1 MTGNAFPVRGVGL
14 YSFQNRSQE
23 IVCARRQ
30 KNHRNLGG
38 LVICKSEILRITEPK
53 MWGIVFILCVGSRL
67 LTTIYYIEDLDS
79 LRFALSM
86 VDYDVAKLQPH
97 FPAYPVFCFVGKL
110 IYAIT
115 GRYALAFS
123 LIGGVSIFFIVF
135 FLLKIAGIRNTSSVG
150 LIAIFMLL
158 ANPLLWLM
166 GNRYMPD
173 AMGVGLV
180 LASLYFMTVQD
191 EQPRKV
197 GIGFFLAGVLGG
209 VRLSYL
215 PILIPAL
222 LMRLHGR
229 WQTLKFIVAGAA
241 GVTVWLAPLIILTGW
256 ESFVDA
262 AQTHS
267 RGHFLEFGGT
277 ISSEPGLGLRFT
289 KLFES
294 VWADGFG
301 LYWNGRHL
309 ITACTTVTLL
319 GILGTNWARIKNI
332 KRSSFLNTS
341 FIGCVIYF
349 IWIFCFQ
356 NVVYKSRH
364 VLPLVPFLALFI
376 AFACAKIVAQSN
388 RILKVVLVVF
398 FCCYGYVTLHLV
410 VQHKKPT
417 AIAQIHQYLK
427 AKESDKLHVV
437 SVPLIK
443 YYLAAQGLKAAYTPI
458 KTAEDLAKLDK
469 KLDDTSEL
477 VAIGSPLHDRAPKTK
492 KTFFHNPYVNRM
504 WPELSVFEY

>member
-1 MTGNAFPVRGVGL
+1 MNT
-14 YSFQNRSQE
+14 
-23 IVCARRQ
+23 RRQ
-30 KNHRNLGG
+30 NNHRNFDR
-38 LVICKSEILRITEPK
+38 LVIRKFSDWRITEPK
-53 MWGIVFILCVGSRL
+53 MWGIVLVLCVGSRL

-110 IYAIT
+110 IYTIT

-123 LIGGVSIFFIVF
+123 LIGGVSIFLIIF
-135 FLLKIAGIRNTSSVG
+135 FLFKIAGIRNTSSVG
-150 LIAIFMLL
+150 LIAIFILL

-166 GNRYMPD
+166 SNRYMPD

-180 LASLYFMTVQD
+180 LASLYFTTVQD
-191 EQPRKV
+191 DQPRKI
-197 GIGFFLAGVLGG
+197 GFGFFLAGVLGG
-209 VRLSYL
+209 VRLSCL

-222 LMRLHGR
+222 LMRLRGR
-229 WQTLKFIVAGAA
+229 WQTLRFIAAGAA

-256 ESFVDA
+256 ESLVDA

-267 RGHFLEFGGT
+267 RGHFLDFGGT
-277 ISSEPGLGLRFT
+277 ISSEPGLGIRFA

-294 VWADGFG
+294 VWADGLG

-309 ITACTTVTLL
+309 ITACTTATLL
-319 GILGTNWARIKNI
+319 GILVTNRRTKKNV
-332 KRSSFLNTS
+332 KHSSFLSAS
-341 FIGCVIYF
+341 FIGCMVYL

-356 NVVYKSRH
+356 NVVHKSRH

-376 AFACAKIVAQSN
+376 AYACAKIVEESN
-388 RILKVVLVVF
+388 RILKLVLIVF
-398 FCCYGYVTLHLV
+398 LCCYGYVALHLV

-427 AKESDKLHVV
+427 TKQSDKLHVV

-443 YYLAAQGLKAAYTPI
+443 YYLAAQGLQATYTPI
-458 KTAEDLAKLDK
+458 KTTEDLAKLDE
-469 KLDDTSEL
+469 KLNDTSEL

-492 KTFFHNPYVNRM
+492 KTFYHNPYVNRM
-504 WPELSVFEY
+504 WPELSLFEY

>member
-1 MTGNAFPVRGVGL
+1 MN
-14 YSFQNRSQE
+14 
-23 IVCARRQ
+23 ARRQ
-30 KNHRNLGG
+30 NNRRNFGGVVIHRFSNLR
-38 LVICKSEILRITEPK
+38 LTEPK
-53 MWGIVFILCVGSRL
+53 MWGIVFLLCVGSRL

-110 IYAIT
+110 IYVVT

-123 LIGGVSIFFIVF
+123 LIGGVSVFLTIFFLF
-135 FLLKIAGIRNTSSVG
+135 KIAGIRNTSSVG
-150 LIAIFMLL
+150 LIAIFILL
-158 ANPLLWLM
+158 VNPLLWLM
-166 GNRYMPD
+166 SNRYMPD
-173 AMGVGLV
+173 VMGVGLV
-180 LASLYFMTVQD
+180 LASLYLTTVQD

-197 GIGFFLAGVLGG
+197 GFGFFLAGVLSG

-222 LMRLHGR
+222 LMQLRGR
-229 WQTLKFIVAGAA
+229 WRTLRVIAAGAV
-241 GVTVWLAPLIILTGW
+241 GVIIWLVPLIILTGW
-256 ESFVDA
+256 ESLVDA

-277 ISSEPGLGLRFT
+277 ISSEPGLGLRLI
-289 KLFES
+289 KLCES
-294 VWADGFG
+294 IWADGFG

-309 ITACTTVTLL
+309 ITACTTITLVGIIVTSRL
-319 GILGTNWARIKNI
+319 TKNNL
-332 KRSSFLNTS
+332 KRSSFLSAS
-341 FIGCVIYF
+341 FIGCVVYL

-364 VLPLVPFLALFI
+364 VLPLVPFLALLI
-376 AFACAKIVAQSN
+376 AFACAKIVEQPN

-398 FCCYGYVTLHLV
+398 FCCYAYVALHLV
-410 VQHKKPT
+410 VQHKAPT

-427 AKESDKLHVV
+427 TKQSDKLRVV

-443 YYLAAQGLKAAYTPI
+443 YYLAAQGLQAVYTPI
-458 KTAEDLAKLDK
+458 KTMEDLAKLGEE
-469 KLDDTSEL
+469 LDDTSGL
-477 VAIGSPLHDRAPKTK
+477 VVIGSPLQDHVPKAK
-492 KTFFHNPYVNRM
+492 KTFYHNPYVNRM

>member
-1 MTGNAFPVRGVGL
+1 M
-14 YSFQNRSQE
+14 YSFQNRFQE

-30 KNHRNLGG
+30 NNHRNLGG
-38 LVICKSEILRITEPK
+38 LVIRKFSDLCITEPK
-53 MWGIVFILCVGSRL
+53 MWGIVLVLCVSSRL

-110 IYAIT
+110 IYALT

-123 LIGGVSIFFIVF
+123 LIGGVSIFLSIF
-135 FLLKIAGIRNTSSVG
+135 FLFKIAGIRNTSSVG
-150 LIAIFMLL
+150 VIAIFMLL

-166 GNRYMPD
+166 SNRYMPD

-180 LASLYFMTVQD
+180 LASLYFTTVPD
-191 EQPRKV
+191 EQPRKI
-197 GIGFFLAGVLGG
+197 GFGFFLAGVLGG
-209 VRLSYL
+209 VRLSCL

-222 LMRLHGR
+222 LMQLRGR
-229 WQTLKFIVAGAA
+229 WQTLRFVAA
-241 GVTVWLAPLIILTGW
+241 GVAGVIIWLVPLIILTGW

-277 ISSEPGLGLRFT
+277 ISSEPGLGLRLT

-294 VWADGFG
+294 IWADGFG

-309 ITACTTVTLL
+309 ITVCTTVTLL
-319 GILGTNWARIKNI
+319 GILGANWHTIKNV
-332 KRSSFLNTS
+332 KRSNFLNAI
-341 FIGCVIYF
+341 FIGCVVYL

-376 AFACAKIVAQSN
+376 ASACTKIVEQPN
-388 RILKVVLVVF
+388 RILKAVLIVF
-398 FCCYGYVTLHLV
+398 FCCYGYVAFHLV

-417 AIAQIHQYLK
+417 AIAQIHQYLRTK
-427 AKESDKLHVV
+427 RNDKLCVV

-443 YYLAAQGLKAAYTPI
+443 YYLAAQGLQAVYIPI
-458 KTAEDLAKLDK
+458 KSAEDLAKLDE

-477 VAIGSPLHDRAPKTK
+477 VVIGSPLQDRTPKTK
-492 KTFFHNPYVNRM
+492 KIFYHNPYVNRM
-504 WPELSVFEY
+504 WPELSLFEY

>member
-1 MTGNAFPVRGVGL
+1 MIGKF
-14 YSFQNRSQE
+14 SD
-23 IVCARRQ
+23 
-30 KNHRNLGG
+30 
-38 LVICKSEILRITEPK
+38 LRITEPK
-53 MWGIVFILCVGSRL
+53 MWGIVLVLCVGSRL

-86 VDYDVAKLQPH
+86 VDYDVTKLQPH

-110 IYAIT
+110 IYAVT

-123 LIGGVSIFFIVF
+123 LIGGVSVFLIIFFLF
-135 FLLKIAGIRNTSSVG
+135 KIAGIRNTSSVG
-150 LIAIFMLL
+150 LIAIFILL

-166 GNRYMPD
+166 NNRYMPD

-180 LASLYFMTVQD
+180 LASLYFVTAQD
-191 EQPRKV
+191 DQPRKI
-197 GIGFFLAGVLGG
+197 GFGFFLAGVLGG
-209 VRLSYL
+209 VRLSCL

-222 LMRLHGR
+222 LMRLRGR
-229 WQTLKFIVAGAA
+229 WQTLRFIAAGVA
-241 GVTVWLAPLIILTGW
+241 GVTVWLAPLIVITGW
-256 ESFVDA
+256 ESLVDA

-277 ISSEPGLGLRFT
+277 ISSESGLGLRLT

-301 LYWNGRHL
+301 LYWNGRHP
-309 ITACTTVTLL
+309 ITVCTTVTLL
-319 GILGTNWARIKNI
+319 GILVANRRTKKNVR
-332 KRSSFLNTS
+332 RSSFLS
-341 FIGCVIYF
+341 PIVIGCVVYL

-364 VLPLVPFLALFI
+364 VLPLVPFLALLI
-376 AFACAKIVAQSN
+376 AFACAKIVEQSN
-388 RILKVVLVVF
+388 RILKVALIVF

-427 AKESDKLHVV
+427 TKQSDKLHVV

-443 YYLAAQGLKAAYTPI
+443 YYLAAQGLQAVYIPI
-458 KTAEDLAKLDK
+458 KTAEDLAKLD
-469 KLDDTSEL
+469 E
-477 VAIGSPLHDRAPKTK
+477 
-492 KTFFHNPYVNRM
+492 N
-504 WPELSVFEY
+504 

>member
-1 MTGNAFPVRGVGL
+1 MGL
-14 YSFQNRSQE
+14 HSFQNRSQE
-23 IVCARRQ
+23 IVRALRQ
-30 KNHRNLGG
+30 KNHRTLGG
-38 LVICKSEILRITEPK
+38 LVIRKFENLRITEPK

-86 VDYDVAKLQPH
+86 IDYDVAKLQPH

-115 GRYALAFS
+115 GRYAPAFS
-123 LIGGVSIFFIVF
+123 LIGGVSIFLTIF
-135 FLLKIAGIRNTSSVG
+135 FLFKIAEIRNTSSVG
-150 LIAIFMLL
+150 LIAIFVLV

-180 LASLYFMTVQD
+180 LASLYFVTAQD

-197 GIGFFLAGVLGG
+197 GIGFFLTGVLGG

-222 LMRLHGR
+222 LMQVRGR
-229 WQTLKFIVAGAA
+229 WQTLKFILAGAV
-241 GVTVWLAPLIILTGW
+241 GITVWLVPLIILTGW
-256 ESFVDA
+256 ESLVDA

-277 ISSEPGLGLRFT
+277 ISSEPGLGLRLT
-289 KLFES
+289 KLIENI
-294 VWADGFG
+294 WADGFG

-319 GILGTNWARIKNI
+319 GILVANRRTLKNV
-332 KRSSFLNTS
+332 KRSSFLSAS
-341 FIGCVIYF
+341 FIGCAVYLV
-349 IWIFCFQ
+349 WIFCFQ

-364 VLPLVPFLALFI
+364 VLPLVPFLTLSI
-376 AFACAKIVAQSN
+376 AYFCAKIVEQPN
-388 RILKVVLVVF
+388 RILKMVLIVF

-417 AIAQIHQYLK
+417 AIAQVHQYLK
-427 AKESDKLHVV
+427 TKESDKLHVV

-443 YYLAAQGLKAAYTPI
+443 YYLAAQGLEAVYTPI
-458 KTAEDLAKLDK
+458 KSAENLAKLDE
-469 KLDDTSEL
+469 KLDDTSGL
-477 VAIGSPLHDRAPKTK
+477 VVIGSPLQDRVPKAM
-492 KTFFHNPYVNRM
+492 KTFYHNPYVNRM

>member
-1 MTGNAFPVRGVGL
+1 
-14 YSFQNRSQE
+14 
-23 IVCARRQ
+23 
-30 KNHRNLGG
+30 
-38 LVICKSEILRITEPK
+38 
-53 MWGIVFILCVGSRL
+53 MWGIVFLLCVGSRL

-86 VDYDVAKLQPH
+86 VDYDVTKLQPH

-123 LIGGVSIFFIVF
+123 LIGGVSVFLIIFFLF
-135 FLLKIAGIRNTSSVG
+135 KIAGIRNTSSVG

-166 GNRYMPD
+166 SNRYMPD
-173 AMGVGLV
+173 AMGVGFV
-180 LASLYFMTVQD
+180 LASLYFTTVPD

-197 GIGFFLAGVLGG
+197 GFGCFLAGVLSG

-222 LMRLHGR
+222 LMQLRGR
-229 WQTLKFIVAGAA
+229 WQTLRFIVAGAA
-241 GVTVWLAPLIILTGW
+241 GIIIWLVPLIILTGW
-256 ESFVDA
+256 ESLVDA

-277 ISSEPGLGLRFT
+277 ISSEPGLGLRLI
-289 KLFES
+289 KVCES
-294 VWADGFG
+294 IWADGFG

-309 ITACTTVTLL
+309 ITACTTAALL
-319 GILGTNWARIKNI
+319 GILVANWRMIKCV
-332 KRSSFLNTS
+332 KHSSFLNAS
-341 FIGCVIYF
+341 FIGCVVYL

-364 VLPLVPFLALFI
+364 VLPLVPFLILFI
-376 AFACAKIVAQSN
+376 AYACAKIVEQSN
-388 RILKVVLVVF
+388 RIFKVVLIVF
-398 FCCYGYVTLHLV
+398 FCCYSYVALHLV

-417 AIAQIHQYLK
+417 AIAQIHQYLR
-427 AKESDKLHVV
+427 AKQSDKLQVV

-443 YYLAAQGLKAAYTPI
+443 YYLAAQGLQAVYTPI
-458 KTAEDLAKLDK
+458 KSVEDLAKLDE

-477 VAIGSPLHDRAPKTK
+477 IVIGSPLQ
-492 KTFFHNPYVNRM
+492 NSGIENEENV
-504 WPELSVFEY
+504 LSQSVCQSDVVRIICV

>member
-1 MTGNAFPVRGVGL
+1 MYARK
-14 YSFQNRSQE
+14 QN
-23 IVCARRQ
+23 
-30 KNHRNLGG
+30 NHRNLGW
-38 LVICKSEILRITEPK
+38 LVVRKFSDLRITEPK

-86 VDYDVAKLQPH
+86 VDYDVVKLQPH

-110 IYAIT
+110 IYAAT

-123 LIGGVSIFFIVF
+123 LIGGVSIFLIIF
-135 FLLKIAGIRNTSSVG
+135 FLFKIAGIRNISLVG
-150 LIAIFMLL
+150 LIAICILL

-166 GNRYMPD
+166 SNRYMPD
-173 AMGVGLV
+173 AIGVGLV
-180 LASLYFMTVQD
+180 LASLYFTTVQD
-191 EQPRKV
+191 EQPRKI
-197 GIGFFLAGVLGG
+197 GFGFFLAGVLGG
-209 VRLSYL
+209 VRLSCL

-222 LMRLHGR
+222 LMQLRGR
-229 WQTLKFIVAGAA
+229 WQTLRFIAAGAA
-241 GVTVWLAPLIILTGW
+241 GVTVWLVPLIILAGW
-256 ESFVDA
+256 ESLIDA

-277 ISSEPGLGLRFT
+277 ISSEPGLGLRLM
-289 KLFES
+289 KLCES
-294 VWADGFG
+294 IWADGFG

-319 GILGTNWARIKNI
+319 GIFIANWHAIKNV
-332 KRSSFLNTS
+332 KRSSFLSAS

-364 VLPLVPFLALFI
+364 VLPLVPFLALLI
-376 AFACAKIVAQSN
+376 AYACAKIVEQPN
-388 RILKVVLVVF
+388 RILKAVLIVF
-398 FCCYGYVTLHLV
+398 FCCYGYVALHLV
-410 VQHKKPT
+410 EQHKNPT

-427 AKESDKLHVV
+427 TKQNNKLCVV

-443 YYLAAQGLKAAYTPI
+443 YYLAAQGLQAVYIPVKS
-458 KTAEDLAKLDK
+458 AEDLAKLDE

-477 VAIGSPLHDRAPKTK
+477 VVIGSPLQDRIPKAEK
-492 KTFFHNPYVNRM
+492 IFYHNPYVNRM
-504 WPELSVFEY
+504 WPELPVFEY

>member
-1 MTGNAFPVRGVGL
+1 
-14 YSFQNRSQE
+14 
-23 IVCARRQ
+23 
-30 KNHRNLGG
+30 
-38 LVICKSEILRITEPK
+38 
-53 MWGIVFILCVGSRL
+53 MWGIVFILCVGARL

-110 IYAIT
+110 IYAVT

-123 LIGGVSIFFIVF
+123 LIGGVSIFLTIF
-135 FLLKIAGIRNTSSVG
+135 FLFKIAGIRNTSSVG
-150 LIAIFMLL
+150 LIAICILL

-180 LASLYFMTVQD
+180 LAGLYFTTVQD
-191 EQPRKV
+191 DQPRK
-197 GIGFFLAGVLGG
+197 ISFGFFLAGVLGG

-215 PILIPAL
+215 PMLIPAL
-222 LMRLHGR
+222 LMRLQGR
-229 WQTLKFIVAGAA
+229 WQTFRFIAAGAA
-241 GVTVWLAPLIILTGW
+241 GVTVWLVPLIILTGW
-256 ESFVDA
+256 DSLVEV

-277 ISSEPGLGLRFT
+277 ISSEPGLGLRLT
-289 KLFES
+289 KLCES
-294 VWADGFG
+294 IWADGFG

-319 GILGTNWARIKNI
+319 GILIANWHVIKSV
-332 KRSSFLNTS
+332 KRSSLLS
-341 FIGCVIYF
+341 VIFIGCVIYF

-364 VLPLVPFLALFI
+364 VLPLVPFLALLI
-376 AFACAKIVAQSN
+376 AFACAKIVEQPN
-388 RILKVVLVVF
+388 RILKAVLIVF

-427 AKESDKLHVV
+427 TKQSDKLHVV

-443 YYLAAQGLKAAYTPI
+443 YYLAAQGLQAVYTPI

-469 KLDDTSEL
+469 KLDDTSE
-477 VAIGSPLHDRAPKTK
+477 VVVIGSPLQDRAPKTK
-492 KTFFHNPYVNRM
+492 KTFYHNPYVNRM
-504 WPELSVFEY
+504 WPELPVFEY